1 MRIRVSRLLV
11 LDDYCVDAMHALAD
25 RRLCDFHFQISEI

>member
-11 LDDYCVDAMHALAD
+11 LDDYCVDAMHVLAD
-25 RRLCDFHFQISEI
+25 RQQCDFHFQISEI